1 MDLPFASLFS
11 RGLLQANENA
21 REQLISTKAV
31 YPNPSINL
39 LALLW
44 DFLGCNSPATEVCAV
59 GTICNLAENEDVRQT
74 PRRLVTRTPLLRAV
88 SAPSSVPRAR

>member
-1 MDLPFASLFS
+1 MIFLCRLCS
-11 RGLLQANENA
+11 RELLQANEAA

-59 GTICNLAENEDVRQT
+59 GTICNLAENVDVRQSVVVSSSSR
-74 PRRLVTRTPLLRAV
+74 PSMLSLRLC
-88 SAPSSVPRAR
+88 VPRAW